1 MPNTLSPDTPYP
13 PFGDLRWSGDDE
25 NIKLRDAL
33 IKAYPLSSSQ
43 DHVSYVAIEDG
54 DGEGGVH
61 RVAQLTKP
69 FATCIAESLT
79 EARERAHLRSRDD
92 CAGGVGMKNPLTFDG
107 NNDLRRVRAN
117 VLAGNPIPADVY
129 ARLIAAG
136 VDVGALEN
144 RLIQAQEFR
153 T

>member
-1 MPNTLSPDTPYP
+1 
-13 PFGDLRWSGDDE
+13 
-25 NIKLRDAL
+25 
-33 IKAYPLSSSQ
+33 
-43 DHVSYVAIEDG
+43 
-54 DGEGGVH
+54 
-61 RVAQLTKP
+61 
-69 FATCIAESLT
+69 
-79 EARERAHLRSRDD
+79 
-92 CAGGVGMKNPLTFDG
+92 MKNPLTFDG